1 MGGEHSYHREV
12 KRKVELGWQ
21 IEDETPERIT
31 LVKREYG
38 NPGVHLVIAL
48 FTIWWLLGV
57 PNLLYAAYKYFTGS
71 KRTIVWKKSPG
82 TEAEDVPGRAAGTE

>member
-1 MGGEHSYHREV
+1 MGGEYSYHREV

-71 KRTIVWKKSPG
+71 KRTIVWKEPTG
-82 TEAEDVPGRAAGTE
+82 TETGDIPGRAAGAE